1 VETLVIATGN
11 KHKVSEIKEM
21 LSPYTAGRYEL
32 VSMRDAGFEG
42 KIEETG
48 TTFEENAF
56 IKANTVC
63 RATGLIT
70 LADDSG
76 LCVDALGGRPGVYS
90 ARYGG
95 LDTDDEQISLLLSE
109 LKDVPAGKR
118 TARFVAVF
126 CAVFPDGRSITARG
140 ECEGSILFE
149 RRGFDD
155 FGYDPVF
162 YYPPAGRTFAEMTQ
176 SEKCAVSHRGK
187 AVEKFVNMF
196 FLDK

>member
-1 VETLVIATGN
+1 METIVIATGN
-11 KHKVSEIKEM
+11 KHKISEIKEM
-21 LSPYTAGRYEL
+21 LAPYTAGKYEL
-32 VSMRDAGFEG
+32 VSRRDAGFTGEI
-42 KIEETG
+42 IENG
-48 TTFEENAF
+48 STFEENAT
-56 IKANTVC
+56 IKARTVC
-63 RATGLIT
+63 EATGKIT

-76 LCVDALGGRPGVYS
+76 LCVDALGGRPGIYS

-109 LKDVPAGKR
+109 LKDVPAEKR

-126 CAVFPDGRSITARG
+126 CAAFPDGKTISARG
-140 ECEGSILFE
+140 ECEGEILFE

-162 YYPPAGRTFAEMTQ
+162 YYPPAKKTFAELSQ

-187 AVEKFVNMF
+187 AVEKFVKMF

>member
-1 VETLVIATGN
+1 METIVIATGN

-21 LSPYTAGRYEL
+21 LAPYIVGKYEL
-32 VSMRDAGFEG
+32 VSMREAGFTG

-48 TTFEENAF
+48 ETFEENAF
-56 IKANTVC
+56 IKAQTVC
-63 RATGLIT
+63 KATGHIT
-70 LADDSG
+70 FADDSG

-109 LKDVPAGKR
+109 MKDVPEEKR
-118 TARFVAVF
+118 TAHFAAVF
-126 CAVFPDGRSITARG
+126 CAVFPDGRTVSARG
-140 ECEGSILFE
+140 ECRGTILFE

-162 YYPPAGRTFAEMTQ
+162 YYPPAGKTFAEMTQ

-187 AVEKFVNMF
+187 AISQFVKIF

>member
-1 VETLVIATGN
+1 METIVIATGN

-21 LSPYTAGRYEL
+21 LAPFTAGKYEL
-32 VSMRDAGFEG
+32 ISMREAGFDGE
-42 KIEETG
+42 IEETG

-56 IKANTVC
+56 IKASTVC
-63 RATGLIT
+63 RATGKIT
-70 LADDSG
+70 FADDSG
-76 LCVDALGGRPGVYS
+76 LCVDALDGRPGVYS

-109 LKDVPAGKR
+109 LKDVPAEKR

-126 CAVFPDGRSITARG
+126 CAVFPDGGNRSARG
-140 ECEGSILFE
+140 ECEGTILFE

-162 YYPPAGRTFAEMTQ
+162 YYPPAGKTFAEMTQ
-176 SEKCAVSHRGK
+176 SEKCAVSHRGR
-187 AVEKFVNMF
+187 AVRGFAKLF
-196 FLDK
+196 FKE

>member
-1 VETLVIATGN
+1 METIVIATGN

-21 LSPYTAGRYEL
+21 LAPFTAGKYEL
-32 VSMRDAGFEG
+32 ISMREAGFDGE
-42 KIEETG
+42 IEETG

-56 IKANTVC
+56 IKASTVC
-63 RATGLIT
+63 RATGKIT
-70 LADDSG
+70 FADDSG
-76 LCVDALGGRPGVYS
+76 LCVDALDGRPGVYS

-109 LKDVPAGKR
+109 LKDVPAEKR

-126 CAVFPDGRSITARG
+126 CAVFPDGGKLSARG
-140 ECEGSILFE
+140 ECEGTILFE

-176 SEKCAVSHRGK
+176 SEKCAVSHRGR
-187 AVEKFVNMF
+187 AVRGFAKLF
-196 FLDK
+196 FKE